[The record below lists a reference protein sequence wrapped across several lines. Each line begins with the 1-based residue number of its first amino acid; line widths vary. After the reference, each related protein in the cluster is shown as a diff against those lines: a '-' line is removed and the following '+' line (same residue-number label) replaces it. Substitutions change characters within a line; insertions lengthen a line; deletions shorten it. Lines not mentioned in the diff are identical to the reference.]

1 MKYKASIYDVQHLQG
16 PAVKI
21 WMADKSGYMCRY
33 IKIDR
38 FYGSKIR
45 LIDQRMG
52 NLCKINLFL
61 NYLVGSKE
69 SPGRKRK
76 REEGRVGKKI
86 KVW

>member
-1 MKYKASIYDVQHLQG
+1 
-16 PAVKI
+16 
-21 WMADKSGYMCRY
+21 MADKSGYMCRY

-76 REEGRVGKKI
+76 REEGRGKSREEDKGMI
-86 KVW
+86 GKSRNS